1 MEEQKMTR
9 ILLNGCNGKMGQVI
23 SRLALDFDGVKIVS
37 GVDINDSID
46 NPYPVFK
53 SIRAAAFSGEA
64 EEIGEVSKAG
74 VNGDIPEFDVIIDFS
89 NPVSFEPLMK
99 YCAETSKPIVLATT
113 GLADGQKAEMQEYSK
128 KVPLFFSS
136 NMSLGINL
144 LIELAKKATRL
155 LEGNFDIEIIEKHH
169 NQKLDA
175 PSGTAIAIADG
186 INEELSE
193 KYNYV
198 YDRSQKREKRTSN
211 EIGIHAIR
219 GGTIV
224 GEHTVLFAGQDEIIE
239 LKHTANSKEVFGIG
253 ALKAAMFMN
262 GKSPG
267 LYNMKDLIDTI

>member
-1 MEEQKMTR
+1 MEVHEMTR

-23 SRLALDFDGVKIVS
+23 SRLALGFDGVEVVS
-37 GVDINDSID
+37 GVDINDSIV
-46 NPYPVFK
+46 NPYLVSK
-53 SIRAAAFSGEA
+53 SIVAT
-64 EEIGEVSKAG
+64 
-74 VNGDIPEFDVIIDFS
+74 PEFDVIIDFS
-89 NPVSFEPLMK
+89 NPTSFEPLMK
-99 YCAETSKPIVLATT
+99 YCSETSTPIVLATT
-113 GLADGQKAEMQEYSK
+113 GLSDEQKASMQEYSK
-128 KVPLFFSS
+128 KVPLFFSA

-144 LIELAKKATRL
+144 LIDLAQKATRL

-169 NQKLDA
+169 NQKIDA

-186 INEELSE
+186 INAELSE

-224 GEHTVLFAGQDEIIE
+224 GEHTVLFAGQDEVIE
-239 LKHTANSKEVFGIG
+239 LKHTANSKEVFAVG
-253 ALKAAMFMN
+253 ALKAAAFMN

-267 LYNMKDLIDTI
+267 LYNMKDLIDSM

>member
-1 MEEQKMTR
+1 
-9 ILLNGCNGKMGQVI
+9 
-23 SRLALDFDGVKIVS
+23 
-37 GVDINDSID
+37 
-46 NPYPVFK
+46 
-53 SIRAAAFSGEA
+53 
-64 EEIGEVSKAG
+64 
-74 VNGDIPEFDVIIDFS
+74 
-89 NPVSFEPLMK
+89 
-99 YCAETSKPIVLATT
+99 
-113 GLADGQKAEMQEYSK
+113 
-128 KVPLFFSS
+128 
-136 NMSLGINL
+136 MSLGINL